1 MHAYDWLSF
10 PLCPYLF
17 FFFHAASSTP
27 REGIDGGEDG
37 IPMFKTA
44 SGKPV
49 AVSRSSLCSAE
60 TVLDGLDGSRGELGC
75 CVILLLITFIFLM
88 LGE

>member
-1 MHAYDWLSF
+1 M
-10 PLCPYLF
+10 
-17 FFFHAASSTP
+17 P
-27 REGIDGGEDG
+27 REGVDSGEDG

-49 AVSRSSLCSAE
+49 AVSRSSLRRAE
-60 TVLDGLDGSRGELGC
+60 TVLDGLDGSRGELDC
-75 CVILLLITFIFLM
+75 CVILSLITFILLM